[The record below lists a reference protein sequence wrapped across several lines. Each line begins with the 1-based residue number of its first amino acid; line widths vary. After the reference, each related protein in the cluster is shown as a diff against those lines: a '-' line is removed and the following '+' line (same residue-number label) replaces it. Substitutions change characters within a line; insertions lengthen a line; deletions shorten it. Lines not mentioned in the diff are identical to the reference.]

1 MHPEEI
7 KAALRIQGWTL
18 SKVADIEGVAK
29 STVSQVVSGSHKS
42 ARIQAFIAKKLG
54 KTVKEI
60 WPNQVEVR
68 RSRLQIEI
76 DRKGKGRA

>member
-18 SKVADIEGVAK
+18 SKVADITGVSN
-29 STVSQVVSGSHKS
+29 STVSQIVSGSHKS
-42 ARIQAFIAKKLG
+42 ARIQKFIAEKLR

-60 WPNQVEVR
+60 WPNQVMVR
-68 RSRLQIEI
+68 RSREQIAI
-76 DRKGKGRA
+76 DRDRGAK